1 VTLGY
6 VESSAMVK
14 LAVPEIETEALRDA
28 LADHE
33 RLVASDLTAIETV
46 RAARRRRGDV
56 GAARARAALLTVNL
70 LPIDRPVVEAAARLE
85 PPTLRSLDA
94 VHVAT
99 ALQLVADDVIFY
111 SYDVQTL
118 DAAREAGMR
127 VASPS

>member
-1 VTLGY
+1 VTLAY

-14 LAVPEIETEALRDA
+14 LAVPERETELLRDV
-28 LADHE
+28 LATHE
-33 RLVASDLTAIETV
+33 RLVSSELTAIETV

-70 LPIDRPVVEAAARLE
+70 LPIDRPVIEAAARLE
-85 PPTLRSLDA
+85 PSTLRSLDA

-99 ALQLVADDVIFY
+99 ALQLVADDVVFY
-111 SYDVQTL
+111 SYDARTL
-118 DAAREAGMR
+118 DAARAAGIG